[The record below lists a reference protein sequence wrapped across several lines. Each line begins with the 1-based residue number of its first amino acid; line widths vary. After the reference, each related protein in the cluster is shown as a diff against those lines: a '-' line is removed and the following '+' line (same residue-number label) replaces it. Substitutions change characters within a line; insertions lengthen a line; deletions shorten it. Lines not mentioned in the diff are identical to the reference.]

1 MKHTFSLSFAAAFV
15 LMFYSEAMAL
25 TVTSCND
32 SLYEMV
38 QTCRDYKS
46 IHGTKMP
53 SATQRSYYNNVIAN
67 CFPAAFQ
74 GNNGADQVSGNS
86 TGSKIEDCSDI
97 SSNKAGSF
105 NFKIDSPSTNFEIYQ
120 NNTTNESCKIDTFNS
135 SSIGQSVLANNFFCY
150 ATNSNNETQ
159 RTEAAKIHNITQ
171 FFRDFVEQSDDPLKE
186 QFRKDNLATA
196 KANCDEIF
204 EYYIDSSSVE
214 INPLTG
220 KKTIY
225 LRQNMINILNK
236 YVFESS
242 GNSASFTS
250 NSSSPTALPNLVLV
264 TEVDIT
270 SRPNTYFPSNSYKSA
285 YVLTSGKYTLDYANS
300 FTGGINARELEI
312 SETSCSWNW
321 WSQTWQLNIF
331 KGTSDPSCE
340 LEHFTE
346 EITYSYYRIYLEQ
359 LSGCAKNVSLVV
371 KECSQGGFCDT
382 PSGNVTVR
390 INGHNYTANSS
401 NNYSITFPNND
412 VVTYNVNPVS
422 ENTLVFCG
430 TSNTA
435 LAENSCSFTSTEC
448 VEAETSDIENY
459 VNSVN
464 TQSFYTD
471 TLASEV
477 TAVNSVNI
485 KFKGNTETIISDTA
499 NGTTTLF
506 SGKDHAQNFAE
517 QTVSNIPVTYNTS
530 THELVP
536 KFKFMTTVDRGT
548 LYPVQLTLNIT
559 KTVFN
564 YKTGKNESVSDTIDV
579 PLNEGETPD
588 QYLLAIPYV
597 LCYDFNESAN
607 PFGTRVVTDKY
618 RPLYVNAP
626 YHLNSYGVACP
637 DSGCTGSGTQSGL
650 KNLCNT
656 APVVKVPTATGKS
669 RSIVPNTLSRV
680 SIDPAKLKTW
690 STSLSGNTL
699 PEDQSTLYKIYNP
712 DSSAEATYL
721 NIGFTGG
728 PDQQVQI
735 TNGGWYSF
743 SSEQPIKP
751 RTVSTIGS
759 YVYSPVFSVIPK
771 SLSIASD
778 SYSVNDYYKFR
789 EISGFDFVKSGNL
802 NILKNDIAGQIGV
815 ESCPFYYSQRATFS
829 GYLGLYGVNGG
840 KISSYDSSLYIV
852 KKVRDKDYDGI
863 LLVAPMVASS
873 TGYTEEPKYNPCKAV
888 SADRSYCSGYDT
900 FVKNKGIPF
909 YTTVYIPNFNEGA
922 TRRKTGSEAFIFY
935 SRINN
940 CLANNND
947 YSFNNKNDCDSL
959 SFTCDESSNYCVASN
974 ITTTQ
979 DTDLVG
985 ELSLN
990 DDHVIY
996 ADKLRTLNSYTLYM
1010 GRISADNIVGTG
1022 TSTRDGGFE
1031 NNALYTPLII
1041 RHYDGTGWHGVTDNC
1056 SELYIN
1062 DSGNYLNSLDFT
1074 NTSGTISYKLCK
1086 DSVDTANTECDDTK
1100 KRFSNGY
1107 LWLKAINGGSGDAY
1121 TTFNLKK
1128 STGEMATG
1136 PFYHLGHL
1144 YDSSTSTGSF
1154 NFKTFNSNKRI
1165 IDRKFDK

>member
-1 MKHTFSLSFAAAFV
+1 MKNTFSLTFAAAFV
-15 LMFYSEAMAL
+15 LMFSSEAMAL
-25 TVTSCND
+25 TATSCND

-67 CFPAAFQ
+67 CFPVAFQ

-97 SSNKAGSF
+97 GSNKAGSF
-105 NFKIDSPSTNFEIYQ
+105 DFKIASSYTQSTNFEIYQ
-120 NNTTNESCKIDTFNS
+120 NNTTSCKIDSFNS
-135 SSIGQSVLANNFFCY
+135 SSISQSVIANNFFCY
-150 ATNSNNETQ
+150 ATNSSNKTQ

-171 FFRDFVEQSDDPLKE
+171 FFKDFVEQSDDPDKE

-204 EYYIDSSSVE
+204 EYYIDPSSVE
-214 INPLTG
+214 IDPKTG
-220 KKTIY
+220 KKIVH
-225 LRQNMINILNK
+225 LKDNMINIVNK
-236 YVFESS
+236 YVFNSNTAVPYNPDNQSS
-242 GNSASFTS
+242 TTL
-250 NSSSPTALPNLVLV
+250 PTKVMV

-270 SRPNTYFPSNSYKSA
+270 SNASSKGYKSV
-285 YVLTSGKYTLDYANS
+285 YVLTSGKYILDNATG

-312 SETSCSWNW
+312 SSNSTSSCSGIIFK
-321 WSQTWQLNIF
+321 TCQLNVF
-331 KGTSDPSCE
+331 KGTNDPTCE

-382 PSGNVTVR
+382 PSGDVTVR

-412 VVTYNVNPVS
+412 VVTYNVYPVS

-435 LAENSCSFTSTEC
+435 VAGDSCTFTTTEC

-485 KFKGNTETIISDTA
+485 KFKGNTETVISDTA

-579 PLNEGETPD
+579 PLNEDETPD

-637 DSGCTGSGTQSGL
+637 DSECTGSGTQSGL

-690 STSLSGNTL
+690 SSNLSGNTL

-802 NILKNDIAGQIGV
+802 DILKNDIAGQIGV
-815 ESCPFYYSQRATFS
+815 ENCPFYYSQRATFS

-840 KISSYDSSLYIV
+840 KISSYDSSLYTV
-852 KKVRDKDYDGI
+852 KKVKDSDYDGI

-940 CLANNND
+940 CLANNDD
-947 YSFNNKNDCDSL
+947 YSFNSKNDCDSL

-990 DDHVIY
+990 DDHKRY

>member
-1 MKHTFSLSFAAAFV
+1 MKNTFSLTFAAAFV
-15 LMFYSEAMAL
+15 LMFSSEAMAL
-25 TVTSCND
+25 TATSCND
-32 SLYEMV
+32 SLYKMV

-97 SSNKAGSF
+97 SRNKAGSF
-105 NFKIDSPSTNFEIYQ
+105 DFKVNTSSVNFEVYQ
-120 NNTTNESCKIDTFNS
+120 NNTTSNSCKIDTFNS
-135 SSIGQSVLANNFFCY
+135 ANVSQSVLADNFFCY
-150 ATNSNNETQ
+150 ATNSRNQTQ
-159 RTEAAKIHNITQ
+159 RTNAAKIHNITQ
-171 FFRDFVEQSDDPLKE
+171 FFRDFVEQSDDPDKE

-204 EYYIDSSSVE
+204 DYYIDSSSVE
-214 INPLTG
+214 VDPITG
-220 KKTIY
+220 NKTIY
-225 LRQNMINILNK
+225 LRHNMINIVNK
-236 YVFESS
+236 YVFNGGGAVTYTANASS
-242 GNSASFTS
+242 QS
-250 NSSSPTALPNLVLV
+250 ALPELVLV

-270 SRPNTYFPSNSYKSA
+270 SKDEETFFNVPKSA
-285 YVLTSGKYTLDYANS
+285 FVLTSGKYILEKARS

-312 SETSCSWNW
+312 GEKALKCSIIGNAC
-321 WSQTWQLNIF
+321 QLNVF
-331 KGTSDPSCE
+331 KGTSDPSCK

-382 PSGNVTVR
+382 PSGDVTVR
-390 INGHNYTANSS
+390 INEHNYTANSS

-435 LAENSCSFTSTEC
+435 VAKNFCSFTTTEC

-485 KFKGNTETIISDTA
+485 KFKGNTETVISDTA

-506 SGKDHAQNFAE
+506 SGKDHAENFAE

-579 PLNEGETPD
+579 PLNEDETPD

-680 SIDPAKLKTW
+680 SIEPAKLKTW

-778 SYSVNDYYKFR
+778 SYSVNDYYKFS
-789 EISGFDFVKSGNL
+789 EINGFNFVKYGNL
-802 NILKNDIAGQIGV
+802 DILKNDIAGQIGV

-852 KKVRDKDYDGI
+852 KKVRDSDYDGI
-863 LLVAPMVASS
+863 LLVAPMVVNS

-922 TRRKTGSEAFIFY
+922 TRRKTASEAFIFY

-947 YSFNNKNDCDSL
+947 YSFNDKDCGSQ

-990 DDHVIY
+990 NDHVIY

>member
-1 MKHTFSLSFAAAFV
+1 MKNTFSLTFAAAFV
-15 LMFYSEAMAL
+15 LMFSSEAMAL
-25 TVTSCND
+25 TATSCND

-86 TGSKIEDCSDI
+86 TGSKIEDCSNI
-97 SSNKAGSF
+97 SSNKARSF
-105 NFKIDSPSTNFEIYQ
+105 DFKIASSSTNLEIYQ
-120 NNTTNESCKIDTFNS
+120 NNTTNESCKLESFNS
-135 SSIGQSVLANNFFCY
+135 SSISRSKIANNFFCY
-150 ATNSNNETQ
+150 ATNSRNQTQ
-159 RTEAAKIHNITQ
+159 RTNAAKIHNITQ
-171 FFRDFVEQSDDPLKE
+171 FFKDFVEQSDDPDKE

-204 EYYIDSSSVE
+204 EYYIDSSSV
-214 INPLTG
+214 ING
-220 KKTIY
+220 KVTLKD
-225 LRQNMINILNK
+225 NMINIVNK
-236 YVFESS
+236 YVFNSNTAVPYNPDNQSS
-242 GNSASFTS
+242 TTL
-250 NSSSPTALPNLVLV
+250 PTKVMV

-270 SRPNTYFPSNSYKSA
+270 SNDDDKGKGYKSV
-285 YVLTSGKYTLDYANS
+285 YVLTSGKYILDNATG

-312 SETSCSWNW
+312 SSNSTSSCSGGWF
-321 WSQTWQLNIF
+321 SQWFSQCQLNIF
-331 KGTSDPSCE
+331 KGTNDPSCE

-435 LAENSCSFTSTEC
+435 VAKNFCSFTTTEC

-564 YKTGKNESVSDTIDV
+564 DKTGKNESVSDTIDV

-637 DSGCTGSGTQSGL
+637 DSGCTGSSTQSGL

-690 STSLSGNTL
+690 SSSLSGNTL

-802 NILKNDIAGQIGV
+802 DILKNDIAGQIGV

-829 GYLGLYGVNGG
+829 GYMGLYGVNGG
-840 KISSYDSSLYIV
+840 KISSYDSSLYTV
-852 KKVRDKDYDGI
+852 KKVKDTDYDGI
-863 LLVAPMVASS
+863 LLIAPMVVNS

-922 TRRKTGSEAFIFY
+922 TRRKTASEAFIFY

-985 ELSLN
+985 KLTLN
-990 DDHVIY
+990 GDHERY